1 MNQPAS
7 ENLARG
13 PYCDLQALLRER
25 FTARELNLFARK
37 TVQSVQS
44 GRFRTR
50 FRGRGVDFEEVR
62 LYQAGDDIR
71 SIDWRVTARTQ
82 VPHTKLYSEERERP
96 VYILCDQRAPM
107 FFGSVN
113 CFKST
118 LACHIGAQLS
128 WAALNS
134 GDRIGSVIFGDNHF
148 RDIRPKRS
156 KHTVLQTLQLLHAFN
171 HELTAPQASQQKL
184 DLTQM
189 LKDTRRIASPGA
201 ALFVLS
207 DCHDLNDDAEKQLF
221 HLARHLDITLIQI
234 TDPLEHQLRAAA
246 ALNITDGKAK
256 TQLPAHDRQF
266 QKAYAQQALA
276 HQQALEDRAKRLGL
290 EIISASTAGNYS
302 ELLRQRY
309 GSRRR
314 T

>member
-1 MNQPAS
+1 MSQHNT

-25 FTARELNLFARK
+25 FVANELNLFARK

-62 LYQAGDDIR
+62 LYQPGDDIR

-134 GDRIGSVIFGDNHF
+134 GDRLGAVIFGDNQF

-156 KHTVLQTLQLLHAFN
+156 KHTVLQTLQLLHKFN
-171 HELTAPQASQQKL
+171 AELSSPIATQAKL

-189 LKDTRRIASPGA
+189 LKDTRRIATPGA
-201 ALFVLS
+201 ALFVIS
-207 DCHDLNDDAEKQLF
+207 DLHDLDDDAEKQLF
-221 HLARHLDITLIQI
+221 HLARHLDITLIQT
-234 TDPLEHQLRAAA
+234 TDPLEHQLQAAA
-246 ALNITDGKAK
+246 ALNITDGKHK

-266 QKAYAQQALA
+266 QKAYAQRA
-276 HQQALEDRAKRLGL
+276 HKQQQALEERAQRLGL
-290 EIISASTAGNYS
+290 EVINVSTAGNYS

-309 GSRRR
+309 GNRRR
-314 T
+314 A